1 MTVKEEGKD
10 KDKKKGKDDK
20 KGKEAKKG
28 LKVNKKKAGSLESSN
43 SGDLYFS
50 VPKILNKL
58 LYGLD

>member
-1 MTVKEEGKD
+1 MTVKDEVKD
-10 KDKKKGKDDK
+10 NKKGKDGK

-28 LKVNKKKAGSLESSN
+28 MKIKKKKGTSVESSN